1 MKLQLLL
8 HPHQRN
14 CDAVATTKK
23 ISTSLGIHPT
33 AEGAAT
39 ISADVDEDTFQSL
52 FGIPPEENSSNTS
65 AAKESLSVPDPL
77 KEYVQSISVAPHHL
91 YMKGPKP

>member
-14 CDAVATTKK
+14 RDAIATTKK

-33 AEGAAT
+33 AEGVAT
-39 ISADVDEDTFQSL
+39 ISAEVDENTFQSL
-52 FGIPPEENSSNTS
+52 FGIPPEENSSDIS

-77 KEYVQSISVAPHHL
+77 KEYVQSIAVAPPHL
-91 YMKGPKP
+91 YMQGPKR

>member
-8 HPHQRN
+8 HPHQRTP
-14 CDAVATTKK
+14 DGIASAKRL
-23 ISTSLGIHPT
+23 SSSLGIHPT

-39 ISADVDEDTFQSL
+39 ISAEVDEDTFQSL
-52 FGIPPEENSSNTS
+52 FKTPPEGSSSGTS
-65 AAKESLSVPDPL
+65 ATKESLAVPDEL
-77 KEYVQSISVAPHHL
+77 KDYVQSISVAPHHL